1 MNKNVDFSEFDPI
14 STKQWKQSL
23 QAALKGADYQQTL
36 VWESLEGIH
45 VKPFYHA
52 DEDTLTHPE
61 ICRNQDDWK
70 IVSSFFTKNE
80 KLANRNMHHAI
91 ENGATAVWLLSEE
104 PFDIEK
110 LFAKIDLNDITIY
123 FNLRFYHQ
131 IFYEK
136 LLHFLKERQAKFYL
150 NFDPIGQLARS
161 GNWFV
166 NMKTDLELAVKTQQ
180 NHPKVPVLGADLSV
194 YQEAGA
200 NMVQQLAYGM
210 AQIHEY
216 LSRLE
221 KPSTSLCLQVSVGSN
236 YFFEIAKIRALR
248 LLYATLARTYQAPE
262 NCHILAKPSLRNKTL
277 YDYNVNMLRTT
288 TECMSAVLGT
298 ADAVCN
304 LPYDAIFHKD
314 NEFGQRISRNQLLI
328 LKYESYFHH
337 TLNPA
342 DGSYY
347 LESLTR
353 QLAEKALQIFKDIEA
368 GDGLLTQLKNGTIQR
383 KINESHQKELDALAR
398 GKLTL
403 IGTTKHPNP
412 EDCMK
417 DSCELYP
424 FLKIKARKTLIQPIH
439 PRRLAEN
446 IEKDR
451 LEKEKLKS

>member
-1 MNKNVDFSEFDPI
+1 MNKNVDFSEFEPI
-14 STKQWKQSL
+14 SAKQWKQSL
-23 QAALKGADYQQTL
+23 QASLKGADYQQTL

-52 DEDTLTHPE
+52 DEDAVSHPE
-61 ICRNQDDWK
+61 IYRNQDDWK

-80 KLANRNMHHAI
+80 KLANRNMLHAI

-110 LFAKIDLNDITIY
+110 LFAKIEINNITIY
-123 FNLRFYHQ
+123 VNLRFYHQ

-136 LLHFLKERQAKFYL
+136 LLRFLTERQATFYL

-161 GNWFV
+161 GNWFA
-166 NMKTDLELAVKTQQ
+166 NMKTDLDLVVKIQQ
-180 NHPKVPVLGADLSV
+180 NHPNVPVIGADLSV

-216 LSRLE
+216 LSRLKE
-221 KPSTSLCLQVSVGSN
+221 PSTTLCLQVAVGSN

-248 LLYATLARTYQAPE
+248 LLYATLARSYQAPE

-304 LPYDAIFHKD
+304 LAYDVIFHKD

-328 LKYESYFHH
+328 LKSESYFHH
-337 TLNPA
+337 TLNPT

-347 LESLTR
+347 VESLTR

-368 GDGLLTQLKNGTIQR
+368 GEGLLTQLKNGTIQR

-398 GKLTL
+398 GNLTL

-412 EDCMK
+412 DDRMK

-451 LEKEKLKS
+451 LEKEKLNS